1 MWTQEA
7 EREQVASDLGVVVW
21 ITGRPSSG
29 KTTLADKVRSQL
41 TRRGHVCVTLDGD
54 QVRQAI
60 VPPHGYTR
68 AGRDDFYAT
77 LARLAAMISRQG
89 LVVLVPATGHRARY
103 RDDARQLATR
113 FVEVYVDTP
122 ADECAARDD
131 KGLYAQARARPAGS
145 DLDEMPGSLSS
156 FDVPTTPDFV
166 AHGGHD
172 EVATRTIA
180 DSISRWAA

>member
-7 EREQVASDLGVVVW
+7 EREQVTSDLGVVVW

-29 KTTLADKVRSQL
+29 KTTLADKVRSEL

-54 QVRQAI
+54 QVRQTI

-68 AGRDDFYAT
+68 AGRDNFYTT
-77 LARLAAMISRQG
+77 LARLAAMLSRQG

-103 RDDARQLATR
+103 REHARELATH

-122 ADECAARDD
+122 ADECEARDD
-131 KGLYAQARARPAGS
+131 KGLYAQARARPAS

-166 AHGGHD
+166 ANGGQD
-172 EVATRTIA
+172 ERAARKIA